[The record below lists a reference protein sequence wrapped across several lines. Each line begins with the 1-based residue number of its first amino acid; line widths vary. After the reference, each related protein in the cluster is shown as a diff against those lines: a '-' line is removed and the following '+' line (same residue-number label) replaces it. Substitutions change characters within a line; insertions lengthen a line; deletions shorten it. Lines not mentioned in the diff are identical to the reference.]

1 VFATKHALSATTPTL
16 GVTLPLTGV
25 QASVAKELEIG
36 YRLAAA
42 ATGVSIQVLDD
53 SSSPANVAKNVQ
65 QLAAD
70 PSVFALS
77 GIVGTPHAE
86 AGLAAAKAAKLPVV
100 GIRSG
105 AQFLRDGAPSI
116 FHLRASY
123 EDELSKMVAYCS
135 GAGIKRMAIMYSK
148 DSFGTSSR
156 DHLVRELKRA
166 GVEVASVV
174 PVERSGSNVAEA
186 SQLTADAAKDG
197 YTAVALLLIVKP
209 MLAAVHELR
218 GVHGLSQP
226 ILAMSFTITSEVA
239 ALRDG
244 ELTGLSMVS
253 AFPLPRLGTGLPQLF
268 RRSLAKSG
276 HPPVLA
282 NSVTA
287 YEGFFYGMVAG
298 QAAVLGDGS
307 RAAVMQKLQSGFQL
321 SDVKVSFQNGVLG
334 YQHLQML
341 YKSRD
346 GMLRA

>member
-1 VFATKHALSATTPTL
+1 
-16 GVTLPLTGV
+16 
-25 QASVAKELEIG
+25 
-36 YRLAAA
+36 
-42 ATGVSIQVLDD
+42 
-53 SSSPANVAKNVQ
+53 
-65 QLAAD
+65 
-70 PSVFALS
+70 
-77 GIVGTPHAE
+77 
-86 AGLAAAKAAKLPVV
+86 
-100 GIRSG
+100 
-105 AQFLRDGAPSI
+105 
-116 FHLRASY
+116 
-123 EDELSKMVAYCS
+123 
-135 GAGIKRMAIMYSK
+135 
-148 DSFGTSSR
+148 
-156 DHLVRELKRA
+156 
-166 GVEVASVV
+166 
-174 PVERSGSNVAEA
+174 VAEA

-226 ILAMSFTITSEVA
+226 ILAMSFTIASEVA